1 MEAASYN
8 NISVKETSGVNVEQF
23 FTFIS
28 YLHINISDMNR
39 YSYSFQITAL
49 LLDKGLLDNIN
60 KGNLWSS

>member
-8 NISVKETSGVNVEQF
+8 NISVKETSDVNVEQF

-39 YSYSFQITAL
+39 YSYSF
-49 LLDKGLLDNIN
+49 
-60 KGNLWSS
+60 